1 MYGIFTWVR
10 RLTMGI
16 MSLSEIMDR
25 AVDILRK
32 YIKSIVL
39 YSLCYGLIYTAGV
52 VFLLFGGGLFIA
64 FSVAILPN
72 VVIPI
77 IFFSIIG
84 LIAGVMILASKI
96 GVIKIVSQVFS
107 GEYVGFGEAMGASFK
122 NLHKVIVI
130 MLIEI
135 LLFIPALIIFGLI
148 FYFIFN
154 SYYTSITIMG
164 TYSSGEIILIILA
177 ILTGAAL
184 LFVILIYAAMFSF
197 SLHAAVIEKKS
208 AIAAIKRSFSLIRK
222 NFWRIFGASL
232 LFGLTIY
239 AIQSSLSSFL
249 TGILSLLYLLIK
261 FVNIPLDYIT
271 FLNLAL
277 SLTSWPLRILS
288 WLIITPAGTIMTT
301 LLYYNQRFKKEGYDI
316 VIRLKEIQKND
327 ERKQSSELV

>member
-1 MYGIFTWVR
+1 
-10 RLTMGI
+10 
-16 MSLSEIMDR
+16 
-25 AVDILRK
+25 
-32 YIKSIVL
+32 
-39 YSLCYGLIYTAGV
+39 
-52 VFLLFGGGLFIA
+52 
-64 FSVAILPN
+64 
-72 VVIPI
+72 
-77 IFFSIIG
+77 
-84 LIAGVMILASKI
+84 MILASKI

>member
-1 MYGIFTWVR
+1 
-10 RLTMGI
+10 MGI

-32 YIKSIVL
+32 YMKSIVL

-52 VFLLFGGGLFIA
+52 VFLLFGGGIFIA

-84 LIAGVMILASKI
+84 IIVGVMALASKI
-96 GVIKIVSQVFS
+96 GIIKISSQVFS
-107 GEYVGFGEAMGASFK
+107 DEYVGFGEAMGASFK
-122 NLHKVIVI
+122 NLHKVIGI

-148 FYFIFN
+148 FYFI
-154 SYYTSITIMG
+154 SSDASITIMG
-164 TYSSGEIILIILA
+164 TYRSGEIILIILA
-177 ILTGAAL
+177 ILTGLAL
-184 LFVILIYAAMFSF
+184 LFVILIYSTMFSF
-197 SLHAAVIEKKS
+197 SLHAVVIEKKGV
-208 AIAAIKRSFSLIRK
+208 IAAIKRSFSLIRN
-222 NFWRIFGASL
+222 NFWRIFGATL

-261 FVNIPLDYIT
+261 FLNVPLDYIT
-271 FLNLAL
+271 FLNLTL
-277 SLTSWPLRILS
+277 SLTTWPLRILS
-288 WLIITPAGTIMTT
+288 WLIITPVGSIMTT
-301 LLYYNQRFKKEGYDI
+301 LLYYNQRFKKEGYDM
-316 VIRLKEIQKND
+316 VIMLKGIQKND